1 MRSRRTYNSIKD
13 VVEAGFIISQANANL
28 SHDEYNIWFLY
39 SSGALNNLP
48 GRTGSSIY
56 NNYLALQLMITNSTP
71 TQKLNSCLTYMVE
84 VMKNL

>member
-1 MRSRRTYNSIKD
+1 MRNRKIYNSIKNI
-13 VVEAGFIISQANANL
+13 VQAGFVISQANSNL
-28 SHDEYNIWFLY
+28 SPDEYNLWFLY
-39 SSGALNNLP
+39 SSKELSVLP

-56 NNYLALQLMITNSTP
+56 NNYLALQLMVSNSTP